1 MRLSLT
7 HLAQLRKSDLENL
20 LMLGGWT
27 MENFINWVSRSR
39 NEAALVHADVTR
51 VMEAANYGQ
60 LCKKYRHL
68 DAQLNDKK
76 HQAKEVIAAC
86 DSIIKV
92 LDYKQVECYYP
103 ITKSR
108 LADLINEIDLTP
120 AAE

>member
-1 MRLSLT
+1 
-7 HLAQLRKSDLENL
+7 
-20 LMLGGWT
+20 
-27 MENFINWVSRSR
+27 MENFINWVNRSR
-39 NEAALVHADVTR
+39 NEAALVQADVTR

-60 LCKKYRHL
+60 LCKKYRYL

-76 HQAKEVIAAC
+76 DQAKEVIAAC

-103 ITKSR
+103 ITKSK

-120 AAE
+120 TAE